1 MTQFESVHA
10 DEPKRGLISADGF
23 LANGSE
29 HFHETIAASL
39 EASLGKTM
47 PQVEIRYRELAISA
61 DTVVASKEGTNEL
74 PTLFNHT
81 KKSLFGLRSSKNSV
95 TKTILHP
102 TTGPGSGKSSFMK
115 ALAGVFTHRKP
126 RAWKAFVAYTGQ
138 RDNHYHTLTVEETL
152 AFAHQSAGGVAP
164 PHVLD
169 ALVHGTPDENAHAKQ
184 IIEALYAVYPQV
196 VVKQLGLTNCKDTIV
211 GNAMLRG
218 VSGGERKRVTT
229 GEMEYGMKQVSLM
242 DEISTGLDAAAT
254 FDMVKAQRGATRHLK
269 KTIAIALLQPGPEV
283 LC

>member
-1 MTQFESVHA
+1 MTWVWQIFLHESPRWCFHTSKTTRV
-10 DEPKRGLISADGF
+10 E
-23 LANGSE
+23 GS
-29 HFHETIAASL
+29 TTYN
-39 EASLGKTM
+39 GKTKQELNRRL
-47 PQVEIRYRELAISA
+47 PQ
-61 DTVVASKEGTNEL
+61 
-74 PTLFNHT
+74 
-81 KKSLFGLRSSKNSV
+81 
-95 TKTILHP
+95 
-102 TTGPGSGKSSFMK
+102 
-115 ALAGVFTHRKP
+115 
-126 RAWKAFVAYTGQ
+126 FVAYTGQ